1 MSLLN
6 NLNFDKIEE
15 NQTGT
20 VKRQTN
26 IPVSFLGQVQI
37 YFFTDKRSDRFKIDL
52 THNHNTDCTDRFQN

>member
-1 MSLLN
+1 MNFFLERRVGCSMSLLN

-37 YFFTDKRSDRFKIDL
+37 YFFTDKRSDRFK
-52 THNHNTDCTDRFQN
+52 N

>member
-1 MSLLN
+1 MNFFLVKRVGCSMSLLN

-37 YFFTDKRSDRFKIDL
+37 YFFTDKRSDRFK
-52 THNHNTDCTDRFQN
+52 N